1 MAKKKNEL
9 LDGLMDVLGESGGDI
24 LSDLIEGLTGEKIS
38 STQSEDLLEGIL
50 QGGGNL
56 LGGLG
61 DVVSDLT
68 GIGAQNTQASETA
81 KLSGKTKS
89 SASEKK
95 VIKSSGRKTT
105 AKKETT
111 KKTSAKK
118 ETAKKTSEKKETAKK
133 PASSKSSAAKKTKTS
148 AAKKT
153 TTR

>member
-24 LSDLIEGLTGEKIS
+24 LGDLIEGLTGEKIS

-50 QGGGNL
+50 QGGGKL

-68 GIGAQNTQASETA
+68 GLGAQNTHASETA
-81 KLSGKTKS
+81 QLTGKTKS
-89 SASEKK
+89 SASDKK

-105 AKKETT
+105 AKKET
-111 KKTSAKK
+111 
-118 ETAKKTSEKKETAKK
+118 AKKTSEKKETAKTT
-133 PASSKSSAAKKTKTS
+133 ASKSSAAKKTKTS

-153 TTR
+153 ITR